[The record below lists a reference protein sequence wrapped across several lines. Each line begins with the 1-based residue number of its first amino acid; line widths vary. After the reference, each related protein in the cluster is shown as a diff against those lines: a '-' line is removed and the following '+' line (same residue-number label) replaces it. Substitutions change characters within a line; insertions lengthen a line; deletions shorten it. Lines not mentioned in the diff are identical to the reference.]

1 MDLIMWIC
9 GITLALLIISF
20 GLYSH
25 YTDSIIRDQER
36 DIRKLQSENRRLQ
49 RALQAKNSKK
59 VIQTPASTTEAKYEP
74 IRYIPDYPDTKQRA
88 KNISRDAIGGY

>member
-1 MDLIMWIC
+1 MDLIMWI
-9 GITLALLIISF
+9 GIIALATLAISF
-20 GLYSH
+20 SAYSMV
-25 YTDSIIRDQER
+25 TKSIIRDQER